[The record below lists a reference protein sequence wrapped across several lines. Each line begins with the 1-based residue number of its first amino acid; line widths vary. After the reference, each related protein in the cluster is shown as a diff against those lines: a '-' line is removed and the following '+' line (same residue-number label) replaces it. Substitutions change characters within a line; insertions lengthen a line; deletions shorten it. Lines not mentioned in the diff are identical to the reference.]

1 MKVQWSTHL
10 VTNSLIQISQVRKY
24 FYSFSKEEFY
34 GPKPSDLGLKIEE
47 FTFTNEKTNNIIISS
62 ISDTKILLESI
73 VAVSSKKIFS
83 KGSLMISSDAIIK
96 EGEVTL
102 FLNNQE
108 DKLGLYK
115 DLESLYGAH
124 HNVWGKEGLSRCW
137 RGVIVETKKQTES
150 QEEELI
156 EKLSSGVRITKIVP
170 GVKPNLVKHPKKVV
184 FCVSDSKLPSL
195 SKLNHN
201 EAVELFEKSNFS
213 LKTNNFGS
221 ISTKEQV
228 ERFKEILEQSNA
240 EIFALN
246 VSKLTSSSLK
256 ELGLETKVET
266 TEKVEKVET
275 TEKVEKVEKVEEK
288 KKRKKTVKEE

>member
-1 MKVQWSTHL
+1 M
-10 VTNSLIQISQVRKY
+10 
-24 FYSFSKEEFY
+24 
-34 GPKPSDLGLKIEE
+34 
-47 FTFTNEKTNNIIISS
+47 
-62 ISDTKILLESI
+62 LLESI

-83 KGSLMISSDAIIK
+83 KGSLMLSSDAILTK

-102 FLNNQE
+102 FLNNEE
-108 DKLGLYK
+108 DKIGLYK

-124 HNVWGKEGLSRCW
+124 HNVWSKQGLSRCW
-137 RGVIVETKKQTES
+137 RGVIVESDKPSET

-156 EKLSSGVRITKIVP
+156 EKLNSKVRITKIVP

-184 FCVSDSKLPSL
+184 FCVNDSKLPSL
-195 SKLNHN
+195 SKLNHT
-201 EAVELFEKSNFS
+201 EAVDLFEKSNFS

-240 EIFALN
+240 ETFVLN
-246 VSKLTSSSLK
+246 LSKLTSSSLK
-256 ELGLETKVET
+256 ELGVET
-266 TEKVEKVET
+266 NEET
-275 TEKVEKVEKVEEK
+275 KVEKVEKVSEK